1 MSIIQKIIETKSEIK
16 YFVEETGEYYS
27 TEERAEQALKDY
39 FTRLDREKKNSLINE
54 VLFDC
59 AWVKHYGEN
68 ALVRRD
74 LNKDGWFKQVD
85 PSLKYDYSHADT
97 RGVLNFW
104 DTKNFL
110 KLMGTLIKD
119 GVEVVFTEGENS
131 GFLTHDCQPGIVI
144 GMDQNNLAFESELN
158 DKLVIAAY
166 EYCVWLRAQ
175 QDDMADKVITEILEE
190 ERNKHD

>member
-1 MSIIQKIIETKSEIK
+1 MAIIQKIINPQPETVW
-16 YFVEETGEYYS
+16 FLEETGENYRS
-27 TEERAEQALKDY
+27 EQQAEQALKDY
-39 FTRLDREKKNSLINE
+39 FIRLDREKKNCLINE

-59 AWVKHYGEN
+59 AWFKHYGEN

-104 DTKNFL
+104 DVKNFL
-110 KLMGTLIKD
+110 RLMGTLIKD
-119 GVEVVFTEGENS
+119 GVEVTFIQGEEHS
-131 GFLTHDCQPGIVI
+131 GFITHDCQPGIVI

-158 DKLVIAAY
+158 DKLVISAF
-166 EYCVWLRAQ
+166 EYCEWLRGQ
-175 QDDMADKVITEILEE
+175 K
-190 ERNKHD
+190 